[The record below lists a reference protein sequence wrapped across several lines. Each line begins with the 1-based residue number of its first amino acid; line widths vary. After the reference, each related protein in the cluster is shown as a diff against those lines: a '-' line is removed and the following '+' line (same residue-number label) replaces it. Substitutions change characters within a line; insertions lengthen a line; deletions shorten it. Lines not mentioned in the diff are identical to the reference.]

1 MPRTT
6 KSCRLQEGDSK
17 MKYEGKMKEMMLQA
31 IVQGWKDREERE
43 KYLQTLPQEEREAY
57 LKEDEERLKLRR
69 EGKI

>member
-1 MPRTT
+1 
-6 KSCRLQEGDSK
+6 
-17 MKYEGKMKEMMLQA
+17 MMLQA

-43 KYLQTLPQEEREAY
+43 KYLQSLPQEEREAI